1 MVAIEQ
7 SGQRHEGRIGVSYF
21 SQPKDG
27 KKNFNGGGDV
37 VRLDNAGGST
47 SLDMVSTLGHGMLI
61 TGNIVC
67 DGSLQIH
74 GRVVGDIHAVQLVI
88 CEGAQV
94 EGKVIAQEAIVH
106 GGFKG
111 TIHGNSVRLQGN
123 AMVDGEIFN
132 KSLTVEENVQF
143 EGMSRRLDKPVDAPM
158 GTQAKDDKPALVPNS
173 EPTN

>member
-1 MVAIEQ
+1 
-7 SGQRHEGRIGVSYF
+7 VSYF
-21 SQPKDG
+21 KGDN
-27 KKNFNGGGDV
+27 KKIYAGTGDV
-37 VRLDNAGGST
+37 VRLDGAGAPNQSQ
-47 SLDMVSTLGHGMLI
+47 DVVSTLGRGMLV

-74 GRVVGDIHAVQLVI
+74 GRVMGDIHAAQLVI

-94 EGKVIAQEAIVH
+94 EGKVVAQEAIVH

-111 TIHGNSVRLQGN
+111 TIHGNSVRLQGA

-158 GTQAKDDKPALVPNS
+158 SAQIRDEKPALVPNS
-173 EPTN
+173 EPAN